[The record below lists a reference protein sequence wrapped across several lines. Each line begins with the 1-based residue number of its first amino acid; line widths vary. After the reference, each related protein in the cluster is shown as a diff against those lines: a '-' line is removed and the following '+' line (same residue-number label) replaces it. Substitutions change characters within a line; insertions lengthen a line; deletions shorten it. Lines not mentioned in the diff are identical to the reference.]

1 MIRTAAIPSLPQVTE
16 AEIVAARLRAM
27 AADLVRQAEA
37 LEATAP
43 KRPTQPKRKRRSL
56 IELAKED
63 VCAR

>member
-1 MIRTAAIPSLPQVTE
+1 MNQPATLPALPQITE

-43 KRPTQPKRKRRSL
+43 KRPRQPKRKRRSL